1 MIKEEKIFRFYIFDK
16 LLKKSM
22 SELNASETHGMIIA
36 SICVNNS
43 EAMLEDFILNFL
55 GVQQNQKII
64 TSFIKKLREYNN
76 YQLKSLNSMLFL
88 MIPDQEDDLFVNM
101 KHLQLWL
108 KGFISGLGLFGL
120 TEKQCSIPVI
130 YEIINDFSMIIRI
143 KSLND
148 QKDEIYYFDLLEYVK
163 ISVEIIYFEIRKF
176 EKK

>member
-64 TSFIKKLREYNN
+64 TSFIKKLRESNEKLRKTDEK
-76 YQLKSLNSMLFL
+76 LKKNRRTKL
-88 MIPDQEDDLFVNM
+88 
-101 KHLQLWL
+101 
-108 KGFISGLGLFGL
+108 
-120 TEKQCSIPVI
+120 
-130 YEIINDFSMIIRI
+130 
-143 KSLND
+143 
-148 QKDEIYYFDLLEYVK
+148 
-163 ISVEIIYFEIRKF
+163 RKPT
-176 EKK
+176 KNAGKPAKNRGKPTKN